1 MRIGDVDITPVYE
14 TEAGA
19 PIQRGIAAA
28 TPSALRGT
36 DGMRPAF
43 ATEDGT
49 MRAVVQ
55 AFVVRS
61 GGTTVLVDAG
71 VGNGKPRPDLP
82 EWDGLE
88 TAFLRRLADAGVVPE
103 DVDLVVNTHLH
114 FDHVGWNTT
123 RVDGSWAPTFP
134 RARYLITRDEFAYWR
149 TEPQCETRDDRTGF
163 VDSVRPVADAD
174 LLDLCAPD
182 RALCDG
188 VRLLDTA
195 GHTPGHVSV
204 LVESAGETAVITGD
218 AIHHPCQVANPA
230 WGIGSDFDP
239 ARARRVRVGLLDRCA
254 DAGGLLIGSHFAS
267 PTGVAVRRDDAGFTP
282 VSPRSS

>member
-1 MRIGDVDITPVYE
+1 MRIGGVDVTPVYE
-14 TEAGA
+14 TAAGA

-28 TPSALRGT
+28 TPAALRAT
-36 DGMRPAF
+36 AGMRPAF
-43 ATEDGT
+43 AGADGT

-82 EWDGLE
+82 EWHELE

-103 DVDLVVNTHLH
+103 DVDLVVNTHMH

-123 RVDGSWAPTFP
+123 RVDGAWAPTFP
-134 RARYLITRDEFAYWR
+134 RARYLISRAEFDYWR
-149 TEPQCETRDDRTGF
+149 TGPERETRDDRTGF
-163 VDSVRPVADAD
+163 LDSVRPVVDAGQV
-174 LLDLCAPD
+174 DLCAPD
-182 RALCDG
+182 RELCAG

-218 AIHHPCQVANPA
+218 AIHHPCQVVHPA

-239 ARARRVRVGLLDRCA
+239 PKAQRARVALLERCA
-254 DAGGLLIGSHFAS
+254 DTGGSLIGSHFAA
-267 PTGVAVRRDDAGFTP
+267 PTGITVQRDGAAFRLAP
-282 VSPRSS
+282 A